1 MAPPANVSYK
11 RAMRMLVVWLAVV
24 SMAGCEGLGGGE
36 RGSGVAKTEVREV
49 APFSKI
55 ALEGSLRA
63 EITAGAA
70 QHVELSGDDNL
81 LPLMTTEV
89 EGQQLRIAP
98 KKSIRPKL
106 EMVATIATPKLVAV
120 SASGS
125 TVIALHGLAG
135 DTFDL
140 DTSGS
145 SKVAASGTTGS
156 LAIRVSG
163 SGSVDTRELHAK
175 SVEVVISGSG
185 DVEVYATDAL
195 DVTISGSGRVRYAG
209 NPGNVHK
216 SISGSGSLE
225 PL

>member
-1 MAPPANVSYK
+1 MALPANVSYK
-11 RAMRMLVVWLAVV
+11 RAMRTLVVWLAVV
-24 SMAGCEGLGGGE
+24 SMAGCQWRGGGE

-49 APFSKI
+49 APFSKV

-81 LPLMTTEV
+81 VPLMRTEV

-98 KKSIRPKL
+98 KRSIRPKL
-106 EMVATIATPKLVAV
+106 EMVAVIATPTLAAV

-125 TVIALHGLAG
+125 TVIALRGVDSDA
-135 DTFDL
+135 FDL
-140 DTSGS
+140 TTSGS
-145 SKVAASGTTGS
+145 SKVTASGTAGR
-156 LAIRVSG
+156 LAIHVSG
-163 SGSVDTRELHAK
+163 SGFVDTRELHAK
-175 SVEVVISGSG
+175 NVEVRISGSG
-185 DVEVYATDAL
+185 EVEVYATDVL

-209 NPGNVHK
+209 SPRDVHK
-216 SISGSGSLE
+216 SISGSGSIE